1 VKRIREIGVA
11 IIMVEHVMEIVMP
24 LVDRIVVLDLG
35 KIIASGSAAEITTD
49 PLVVAA
55 YLGESIRA

>member
-1 VKRIREIGVA
+1 
-11 IIMVEHVMEIVMP
+11 